1 MLIVVHLVWILCLL
15 SLFKGQTSGFTNL
28 NNYHTNNTIVICM
41 YSIKCIQS
49 KYNIISPNW
58 KAHKIYIINWIK
70 YHNYSNNSQEFNIYH
85 SVSLLHHAIPLSLPI
100 SLECL
105 FSDFSDVRG
114 YLVVLRRYHHGTLWH
129 RLSAP
134 GGVIQRLSPW
144 RGEPVDACARRS
156 QMYDIHNPRTLTT
169 FTVITVVIILFLIF

>member
-28 NNYHTNNTIVICM
+28 NNYHTNNSSFVC
-41 YSIKCIQS
+41 IKCIQS
-49 KYNIISPNW
+49 KYNVISPNW

-100 SLECL
+100 SLACL
-105 FSDFSDVRG
+105 FSDFSDVPG
-114 YLVVLRRYHHGTLWH
+114 YLVVLRRCHHGTLWH

-156 QMYDIHNPRTLTT
+156 QMYDIHNPPST